1 MGHVIYFY
9 LEHTIS
15 LLPIEKIIYDDF
27 YSLDLSNFYDSKK
40 TPLKYRNNSKYLLD
54 YKTCITIYQKVIII
68 LKDFI
73 NTNTINNIETYIIML
88 GVLHNEMHNEAFIF
102 NSQSIFK
109 KTINVINHKKN
120 NSNIINEFT
129 FIDYNEGEFSQGIN
143 DSEDN
148 LIFDY
153 EKPAFKK
160 KINKFSVS
168 KYPVTEH
175 MFSLFIRDCGYEN
188 DDYWCYNGLLWKNNN
203 DIKLPLYWIYD
214 YKEEIYYKMVNNEKI
229 SINSNIPISNISY
242 YEAKAYC
249 KWKNVRLPSES
260 EYEYISTNCGST
272 KYPWGNKK
280 INDSFANI
288 NYNNNIL
295 DVNAY
300 KEGNNYKGV
309 SQLIGNIW
317 EWCEESIYPYDG
329 FTMDP
334 IYRDMSYPFFGF
346 KKICKGGC
354 FAVAD
359 FLIHPK
365 YRNAQHP
372 DCRIQYIGFRVCKI

>member
-1 MGHVIYFY
+1 
-9 LEHTIS
+9 
-15 LLPIEKIIYDDF
+15 
-27 YSLDLSNFYDSKK
+27 
-40 TPLKYRNNSKYLLD
+40 
-54 YKTCITIYQKVIII
+54 
-68 LKDFI
+68 
-73 NTNTINNIETYIIML
+73 
-88 GVLHNEMHNEAFIF
+88 
-102 NSQSIFK
+102 
-109 KTINVINHKKN
+109 
-120 NSNIINEFT
+120 
-129 FIDYNEGEFSQGIN
+129 
-143 DSEDN
+143 
-148 LIFDY
+148 
-153 EKPAFKK
+153 
-160 KINKFSVS
+160 
-168 KYPVTEH
+168 

-300 KEGNNYKGV
+300 KEGNNYKEV